1 MTASDIP
8 GLSSGVTLCNE
19 LTVKKADNTRT
30 QTDYTLNVSIAR
42 LSAVGDFAYDCNRQ
56 HTAYIDVSPPT
67 TIATPVLPEMH
78 QPLE

>member
-1 MTASDIP
+1 M
-8 GLSSGVTLCNE
+8 
-19 LTVKKADNTRT
+19 
-30 QTDYTLNVSIAR
+30 LNVSIAR

-78 QPLE
+78 QHLLE